1 MLYSL
6 TWVLEPTYP
15 SEVAVPLRAP
25 NCQKREAPLTESLAR
40 GLNTKLLGLSFVCV
54 WVAPAA
60 LSLSDLRIQIVT
72 SCADSGSYDDYHRN
86 LRILNHLW
94 PAVSVCKFITCGPC
108 NYADFLSSPSAE
120 TRHRT
125 RANMKRRDVH

>member
-1 MLYSL
+1 MFHSL

-15 SEVAVPLRAP
+15 SEVAVLLRAP
-25 NCQKREAPLTESLAR
+25 NCQKWEAPLTKSLAR

-60 LSLSDLRIQIVT
+60 LLLSDLRIQIVT

-86 LRILNHLW
+86 LRMLKNPW
-94 PAVSVCKFITCGPC
+94 PAVSVRQIHCLWAMQLCGLP
-108 NYADFLSSPSAE
+108 
-120 TRHRT
+120 
-125 RANMKRRDVH
+125 